1 MQHAS
6 KLERFWTRAATLVAG
21 VSAGAMAVWWLSFR
35 GGRRAGS
42 AGSPRLDSLHGR
54 LETISGAAR
63 VCLRDLG
70 AGIVEAFGE
79 APDAE
84 AVERVVAALKQEPGV
99 AFVVNRIWTPASAEA
114 RSADL
119 THSRRRSQAQG

>member
-1 MQHAS
+1 MQHGS
-6 KLERFWTRAATLVAG
+6 RLERFWARAATLLAG
-21 VSAGAMAVWWLSFR
+21 LSAGAMAVWWLSPRTGR
-35 GGRRAGS
+35 GAGS
-42 AGSPRLDSLHGR
+42 EGSPRLDSLQSR
-54 LETISGAAR
+54 LEGVSGAAR

-84 AVERVVAALKQEPGV
+84 AVERVVAALREEPGV
-99 AFVVNRIWTPASAEA
+99 SFVVNRIWTPASAEV

-119 THSRRRSQAQG
+119 THSPRKRSQA